1 MGWFTSFLYSQ
12 LFVTLPIPTEDFTGQ
27 TVIVTGSNTGLGL
40 EASRHLCRLNAS
52 LVILAV
58 RNPTKGAAAKDS
70 ILASTGR
77 PSNSIEVWEL
87 DMNSFDSVKAFVAR
101 ANKLQ
106 RLDAILENAGM
117 MTQHFNLVA
126 GYESTITTNVIS
138 TFLLALLILP
148 KLKESAARF
157 KFQPRLCIVASDLH
171 FIAKFKEGDADD
183 IFAAL
188 NDKHSVLGMER
199 FVITL

>member
-58 RNPTKGAAAKDS
+58 RNLTKGAAAKDS
-70 ILASTGR
+70 ILARTGR

-126 GYESTITTNVIS
+126 GYESTITTNECYQH
-138 TFLLALLILP
+138 FLARSPDLAQAQGVSREI
-148 KLKESAARF
+148 
-157 KFQPRLCIVASDLH
+157 
-171 FIAKFKEGDADD
+171 
-183 IFAAL
+183 
-188 NDKHSVLGMER
+188 
-199 FVITL
+199 